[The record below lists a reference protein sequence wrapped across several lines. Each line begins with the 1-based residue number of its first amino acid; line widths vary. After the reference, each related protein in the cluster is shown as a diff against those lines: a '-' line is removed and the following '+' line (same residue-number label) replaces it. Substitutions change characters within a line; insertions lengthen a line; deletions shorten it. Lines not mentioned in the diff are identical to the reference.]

1 MSVKI
6 ELKLRPFPI
15 PDGVVIDR
23 PPGLRQDG
31 FIPAPVLKLG
41 ELDEETLEQLCEQF
55 REAVYKK
62 AGKESPKLKVERAQA
77 LAAKEKAVVEAAIVW
92 AMCPDSGSYKDGP
105 AIEDTCELLGDV
117 VKDLIDYDDVRWEW
131 TVDEMFNVVGNQFRE
146 EYGYKNEQDGN

>member
-15 PDGVVIDR
+15 PDGVTIDR

-55 REAVYKK
+55 KDAVFKK
-62 AGKESPKLKVERAQA
+62 AGKLSKAERVERAHA
-77 LAAKEKAVVEAAIVW
+77 LSEKEKAVVEAAVVW
-92 AMCPDSGSYKDGP
+92 AMCPKTGGYKDGP
-105 AIEDTCELLGDV
+105 AIEDTCELLEST
-117 VKDLIDYDDVRWEW
+117 VKDLIDYNDVEWEW
-131 TVDEMFNVVGNQFRE
+131 TVDEMFNVVGRD
-146 EYGYKNEQDGN
+146 YEQG